1 MTEVP
6 DGSQDWAGMDGAT
19 VFQLIERHA
28 DGWADIRKMMGEW
41 LAANAAPQPQQA
53 APVAVPAGNWEGAEE
68 WMPLAWELCANECGE
83 EACTEL
89 VWEGGPIPEPWGDRW
104 LKYEDQAKEMIALVR
119 KLVPSLAASPQ
130 AAPAPP
136 QEAQAGAPGPRSLPT
151 RLSCSGCPALKT
163 EDWTEYLENDGT
175 DRGTYAMCAV
185 AEKNISSYWT
195 DAHPVPGWCP
205 AQPLSAKEAPA
216 PAPQPVAL
224 TNADVVEAWRTT
236 EAARSDYGW
245 TSCEWFQAGVR
256 FAQRFYGI
264 TQPSQQERT

>member
-1 MTEVP
+1 MKHVTNTGQIVREV
-6 DGSQDWAGMDGAT
+6 
-19 VFQLIERHA
+19 
-28 DGWADIRKMMGEW
+28 
-41 LAANAAPQPQQA
+41 APQPQQA

-130 AAPAPP
+130 AAPTPP
-136 QEAQAGAPGPRSLPT
+136 QG
-151 RLSCSGCPALKT
+151 
-163 EDWTEYLENDGT
+163 
-175 DRGTYAMCAV
+175 
-185 AEKNISSYWT
+185 
-195 DAHPVPGWCP
+195 
-205 AQPLSAKEAPA
+205 A

-224 TNADVVEAWRTT
+224 TDEQRIDWLCEEAEFTCGQWQVVIDSDKESFLDAVDEMVR
-236 EAARSDYGW
+236 AAH
-245 TSCEWFQAGVR
+245 
-256 FAQRFYGI
+256 GI

>member
-1 MTEVP
+1 MKHVTNTGQIVREVAP
-6 DGSQDWAGMDGAT
+6 QP
-19 VFQLIERHA
+19 QQ
-28 DGWADIRKMMGEW
+28 
-41 LAANAAPQPQQA
+41 AAPAVDVLRIALGALECTAADQETYFKDSRGDNIGPAIDAVTKVLTTPPQQA

-136 QEAQAGAPGPRSLPT
+136 QGAPAS
-151 RLSCSGCPALKT
+151 
-163 EDWTEYLENDGT
+163 
-175 DRGTYAMCAV
+175 
-185 AEKNISSYWT
+185 
-195 DAHPVPGWCP
+195 
-205 AQPLSAKEAPA
+205 
-216 PAPQPVAL
+216 QPVAL